1 MYSVKYNKMRRSS
14 CEIWPLYM
22 KLNITLKGQN
32 FHLFAGSQ
40 PANIKEIAFLQ
51 HLSQHIQTI
60 ARNKT
65 SIYGKKTI

>member
-1 MYSVKYNKMRRSS
+1 
-14 CEIWPLYM
+14 M